1 MGTIKVDVHYYED
14 GNVRLLTTK
23 PVQASLTSGSAAEI
37 VKSNA
42 ALDEID
48 VDMRINPGTMY

>member
-23 PVQASLTSGSAAEI
+23 PIQASLTSGSAAEI